1 MFWKNKGK
9 PRTVRF
15 FLPSLHTSVP
25 MLLQAGHAQR
35 PLLVLLLCLWN
46 PIKERRSLRGKR
58 LSPSHPGNH
67 KGYHVSDEFP
77 ELRTQ
82 RYILLCNH
90 ANFLREKLKDLFKI
104 LRKQGKGRGRR
115 RGHII
120 ILYTTW
126 TSDKMVWQGRW
137 LRTCLKP
144 EMPICFCKIPIMTY
158 LPQPG
163 AEPCHPYPRHV

>member
-15 FLPSLHTSVP
+15 SLPSLHTSVTT
-25 MLLQAGHAQR
+25 LLQAGHAQR

-46 PIKERRSLRGKR
+46 PIKERCSIRGRR

-82 RYILLCNH
+82 RYILLRNH

-104 LRKQGKGRGRR
+104 LWKQKKGRGRR
-115 RGHII
+115 RETHYYNYIRWQ
-120 ILYTTW
+120 ILFLFKKLGINYFI
-126 TSDKMVWQGRW
+126 S
-137 LRTCLKP
+137 
-144 EMPICFCKIPIMTY
+144 CFYIKSQLFIFAEINETY
-158 LPQPG
+158 SI
-163 AEPCHPYPRHV
+163 

>member
-1 MFWKNKGK
+1 MNACPSLKFPGNEIVPASTMFWKNKGK

-15 FLPSLHTSVP
+15 FLPSLHTSVTT
-25 MLLQAGHAQR
+25 LLQAGHAQR

-46 PIKERRSLRGKR
+46 PIKERCSIRGRK

-82 RYILLCNH
+82 RYRLLRNH

-104 LRKQGKGRGRR
+104 LWKQGKGRDRR
-115 RGHII
+115 RGHIK
-120 ILYTTW
+120 LYLYKTAKPPL
-126 TSDKMVWQGRW
+126 S
-137 LRTCLKP
+137 LRNL
-144 EMPICFCKIPIMTY
+144 
-158 LPQPG
+158 
-163 AEPCHPYPRHV
+163 V